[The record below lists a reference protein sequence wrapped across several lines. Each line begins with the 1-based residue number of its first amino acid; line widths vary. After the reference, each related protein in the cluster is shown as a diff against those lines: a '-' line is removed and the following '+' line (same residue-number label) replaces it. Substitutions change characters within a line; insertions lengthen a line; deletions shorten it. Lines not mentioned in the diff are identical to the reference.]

1 VLILS
6 ILSSGG
12 ALRVLGALMALLI
25 QTPARAPASQAQDQI
40 LSDFG
45 TRVRIYVEFRK
56 KQAGSS
62 PKPTN
67 SAAKL
72 DESRKQMANGVREA
86 RSQAK
91 QGDIFAPEIA
101 SYFRRQIAR
110 SLAGPHGAKIRAS
123 LRDAEPVTSFKPEVN
138 ETYPQAVPRQS
149 TPPSLLMNLPLL
161 PKELEYR
168 IVDHDLLLL
177 DADTNMIVDF
187 ISAAIPRS

>member
-12 ALRVLGALMALLI
+12 ALPVLGALMALLM
-25 QTPARAPASQAQDQI
+25 QTPARAPAGQAQEQI

-45 TRVRIYVEFRK
+45 TRVRNYVEFRK

-91 QGDIFAPEIA
+91 QGDIFTPEIA

-110 SLAGPHGAKIRAS
+110 SLAGAHGAKIRAS
-123 LRDAEPVTSFKPEVN
+123 LRDAEPVKSFKPEVN
-138 ETYPQAVPRQS
+138 ETYPQALPRQS

-177 DADTNMIVDF
+177 DANTNMIVDF